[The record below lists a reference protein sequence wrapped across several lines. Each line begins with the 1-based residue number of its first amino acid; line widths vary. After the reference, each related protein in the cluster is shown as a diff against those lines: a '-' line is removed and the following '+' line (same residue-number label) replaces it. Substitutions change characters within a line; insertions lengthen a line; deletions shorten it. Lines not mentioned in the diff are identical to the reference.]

1 MKKKSLEIISLVD
14 DYLKQNGWKAKATS
28 NSNYSLSGLISH
40 TSGSVIANYALNNI
54 YPQPAKKAHED
65 GVIHIH
71 DLVHCLVGYCAGWSL
86 QKLLLD
92 GFGGVEGQIETKP
105 AVHFSAAV
113 QHVDYFLKTMYQE
126 WAGAQ
131 AFSSFDTLMAPFVY
145 YDNLTYKRVYQEI
158 QKLIYSL
165 NLPSR
170 WGFEMTF
177 SNLTFDWIIS
187 KDLAEQNVIVGGKLM
202 KKKYKDF
209 QSQADMINKAFLE
222 VMLKGDK
229 NGRPFTFPIPT
240 YNITPEFFKTNG
252 ENQELLFKVTAKF
265 GLPYFQNY
273 IGSGL
278 EPASIRAMCCRLNMN
293 LNELMKQPGNLWAK
307 GDSTGS
313 IGVVTINL
321 NRLAYLASHSGG
333 VNLTHLEGVKLT
345 PSEVSCAVKH
355 LRGGRMPACRQG
367 RDSSKVNVS
376 KKAFFQLLEKYLKI
390 AKDCLEIKR
399 KVVEKSLEE
408 GLMPYS
414 KHYLGTVRN
423 HFSTIG
429 VCGGNEACLN
439 LLGKDLTTKEGQ
451 EFILEILNY
460 IKKQLVKFQKQTG
473 HLYNLEAVPAESTSY
488 RFALLDQKKCP
499 GIKLAGSK
507 NNPYLTNSTQLPV
520 DYTSDLWQALN
531 LQNEIQSA
539 YTGGTIF
546 HTFLGEEMDDW
557 RSAKTLVKKIAE
569 TTKIPYFTITPTF
582 SVCKNHGRLKGKIEK
597 CPKCGQKTEIYSRI
611 VGYLRPLS
619 RWNPGKAE
627 EFRERRVFEIQ

>member
-1 MKKKSLEIISLVD
+1 MLVEKTLIFIETDLRAGPTSAGSQASKGQIIMKKKKNLEIISLVEE
-14 DYLKQNGWKAKATS
+14 YLQQDGWKTKATS
-28 NSNYSLSGLISH
+28 NSNYSLSGLVAHSA
-40 TSGSVIANYALNNI
+40 GSVIANYALNKL
-54 YPQPAKKAHED
+54 YSKSAKTAHEQ
-65 GVIHIH
+65 GFFHLH
-71 DLVHCLVGYCAGWSL
+71 DLVHSLVGYCAGWSL
-86 QKLLLD
+86 QKLLME

-131 AFSSFDTLMAPFVY
+131 AFSSFDTLMAPFIY
-145 YDNLTYKRVYQEI
+145 YDNLPYKKVYQEM
-158 QKLIYSL
+158 QKLVYSL

-187 KDLAEQNVIVGGKLM
+187 KDLAEQNAIVGGKLM
-202 KKKYKDF
+202 KKKYQEF
-209 QSQADMINKAFLE
+209 QKQADMINKAFLE

-240 YNITPEFFKTNG
+240 YNLTPEFFQANG
-252 ENQELLFKVTAKF
+252 ENQELLFKVTAKY

-313 IGVVTINL
+313 IGVVTLNL
-321 NRLAYLASHSGG
+321 NRFAYLAKG
-333 VNLTHLEGVKLT
+333 N
-345 PSEVSCAVKH
+345 
-355 LRGGRMPACRQG
+355 
-367 RDSSKVNVS
+367 
-376 KKAFFQLLEKYLKI
+376 KKKYFQLVKKYLKL
-390 AKDCLEIKR
+390 ARECLEIKR
-399 KVVEKSLEE
+399 GVVEKSLKD

-414 KHYLGTVRN
+414 QYYLGTVKN

-439 LLGKDLTTKEGQ
+439 LLDKDLTTFEGQ
-451 EFILEILNY
+451 ELMKETLKF
-460 IKKQLVKFQKQTG
+460 IKKELIRVQKQTG
-473 HLYNLEAVPAESTSY
+473 HLYNLEATPAESTCY
-488 RFALLDQKKCP
+488 RLALLDQKFCP
-499 GIKLAGSK
+499 GIKSAGTKQS
-507 NNPYLTNSTQLPV
+507 PYLTNSTQLPV
-520 DYTSDLWQALN
+520 GFTDDLWQALN
-531 LQNEIQSA
+531 LQNELQSL

-546 HTFLGEEMDDW
+546 HSFLGEEMDHW
-557 RSAKTLVKKIAE
+557 QEARTLVKKITE

-582 SVCKNHGRLKGKIEK
+582 SVCKNCGRIKGKVNR
-597 CPKCGQKTEIYSRI
+597 CPVCGQETEVYSRI
-611 VGYLRPLS
+611 VGYLRPLR
-619 RWNPGKAE
+619 RWNPGKTQEFE
-627 EFRERRVFEIQ
+627 ERKTFKVS